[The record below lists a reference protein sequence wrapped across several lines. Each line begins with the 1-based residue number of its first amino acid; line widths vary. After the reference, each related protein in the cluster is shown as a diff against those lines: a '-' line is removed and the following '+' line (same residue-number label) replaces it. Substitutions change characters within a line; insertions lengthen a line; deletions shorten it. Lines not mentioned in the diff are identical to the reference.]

1 MAINDWKSFLM
12 PYEQAVEELKV
23 KLKSIRK
30 EYRRKNEYSPIEF
43 VTGRVKEVSSI
54 LEKVNKFGIPIDRVA
69 YELEDIAGIRIMCQF
84 VDDIDTVV
92 QILRGRRDM
101 QILYEKDYVMNVKPS
116 GYRSYHVI
124 IKYPIHSIAGSKEI
138 LCEIQIRTLAMN
150 FWATIEHSLKYK
162 YEHYIPETLAV
173 RLRRAADAAFLL
185 DQEMSEIRE
194 DIMKAQVMYQV
205 KSVTLRDVLDKIQE
219 LYNVGETHK
228 AIKYQR
234 RLDKIDNERDI
245 TEILQLKK
253 EIDSLLQE
261 YKNKVDD

>member
-1 MAINDWKSFLM
+1 M
-12 PYEQAVEELKV
+12 
-23 KLKSIRK
+23 
-30 EYRRKNEYSPIEF
+30 
-43 VTGRVKEVSSI
+43 T
-54 LEKVNKFGIPIDRVA
+54 NKG
-69 YELEDIAGIRIMCQF
+69 
-84 VDDIDTVV
+84 
-92 QILRGRRDM
+92 
-101 QILYEKDYVMNVKPS
+101 
-116 GYRSYHVI
+116 
-124 IKYPIHSIAGSKEI
+124 
-138 LCEIQIRTLAMN
+138 
-150 FWATIEHSLKYK
+150 
-162 YEHYIPETLAV
+162 
-173 RLRRAADAAFLL
+173 LRRAADAAFLL

>member
-1 MAINDWKSFLM
+1 MWDTD
-12 PYEQAVEELKV
+12 
-23 KLKSIRK
+23 
-30 EYRRKNEYSPIEF
+30 KN
-43 VTGRVKEVSSI
+43 TC
-54 LEKVNKFGIPIDRVA
+54 
-69 YELEDIAGIRIMCQF
+69 YELLGNNRTF
-84 VDDIDTVV
+84 F
-92 QILRGRRDM
+92 
-101 QILYEKDYVMNVKPS
+101 
-116 GYRSYHVI
+116 
-124 IKYPIHSIAGSKEI
+124 
-138 LCEIQIRTLAMN
+138 EIQVWTLY
-150 FWATIEHSLKYK
+150 TG
-162 YEHYIPETLAV
+162 TLAV

>member
-1 MAINDWKSFLM
+1 MWDTD
-12 PYEQAVEELKV
+12 
-23 KLKSIRK
+23 
-30 EYRRKNEYSPIEF
+30 KN
-43 VTGRVKEVSSI
+43 TC
-54 LEKVNKFGIPIDRVA
+54 
-69 YELEDIAGIRIMCQF
+69 YELLGNNRTFFEIQ
-84 VDDIDTVV
+84 VWT
-92 QILRGRRDM
+92 
-101 QILYEKDYVMNVKPS
+101 LYTGNIS
-116 GYRSYHVI
+116 
-124 IKYPIHSIAGSKEI
+124 
-138 LCEIQIRTLAMN
+138 CEI
-150 FWATIEHSLKYK
+150 E
-162 YEHYIPETLAV
+162 
-173 RLRRAADAAFLL
+173 RAADAAFLL

>member
-1 MAINDWKSFLM
+1 MYLLKELLSKTIEMNASDLHLTVGLPPTIRSNGNLIQLGVDKLLPHDM
-12 PYEQAVEELKV
+12 EE
-23 KLKSIRK
+23 
-30 EYRRKNEYSPIEF
+30 F
-43 VTGRVKEVSSI
+43 
-54 LEKVNKFGIPIDRVA
+54 
-69 YELEDIAGIRIMCQF
+69 
-84 VDDIDTVV
+84 
-92 QILRGRRDM
+92 
-101 QILYEKDYVMNVKPS
+101 
-116 GYRSYHVI
+116 
-124 IKYPIHSIAGSKEI
+124 SKEI

>member
-116 GYRSYHVI
+116 GYRSYHMI
-124 IKYPIHSIAGSKEI
+124 IKYPVNMASGPVEI
-138 LCEIQIRTLAMN
+138 LAEFQIRTLSMN